1 MDEKNE
7 IKFETEKNIFSEDS
21 QLLNKLNL
29 IDTKYGKY
37 ITHSIPISNAA
48 STLNYGVIFI
58 ARHPIEII
66 RISETH
72 AVASASASLN
82 IEKLEQGQALT
93 LGTSLLTTAFDLTT
107 TANIP
112 VVKEGKDLISNRKL
126 RENDRIGLV
135 ISGTL
140 TGLSDLCIT
149 IYYKEILQDYIY

>member
-1 MDEKNE
+1 MEEKNE
-7 IKFETEKNIFSEDS
+7 IKFETEKNIFSEDI

-37 ITHSIPISNAA
+37 ITHSIPTSNAA

-112 VVKEGKDLISNRKL
+112 VVKEGKDLIANRKL

>member
-1 MDEKNE
+1 MEKDELQFG
-7 IKFETEKNIFSEDS
+7 IEKNIFSEDS

-112 VVKEGKDLISNRKL
+112 VVKEGKDLIANRKL

>member
-1 MDEKNE
+1 MAKETE
-7 IKFETEKNIFSEDS
+7 IKFEKEKNIFSEYS

-37 ITHSIPISNAA
+37 ITHSIPTSNAA

-112 VVKEGKDLISNRKL
+112 VVKEGKDLIANRKL

>member
-1 MDEKNE
+1 MEEKELQFN
-7 IKFETEKNIFSEDS
+7 IQKNVFNKDS
-21 QLLNKLNL
+21 QLLDNLNL

-58 ARHPIEII
+58 ARHPIEIM
-66 RISETH
+66 RISEVH
-72 AVASASASLN
+72 AVASASGVLDV
-82 IEKLEQGQALT
+82 EKLAIGEVLS
-93 LGTSLLTTAFDLTT
+93 LGTSLLTTPFDLTT
-107 TANIP
+107 TANTP
-112 VVKEGKDLISNRKL
+112 VNKEGSGLTSGRVLIKG
-126 RENDRIGLV
+126 DRIGLV

>member
-1 MDEKNE
+1 MEKETE
-7 IKFETEKNIFSEDS
+7 IKFETEKNIFSEDI

-37 ITHSIPISNAA
+37 ITHSIPKSNAA

-112 VVKEGKDLISNRKL
+112 VVKEGKDLIANRKL

>member
-1 MDEKNE
+1 MAKETE
-7 IKFETEKNIFSEDS
+7 IKFEIEKNIFSEYS

-37 ITHSIPISNAA
+37 ITHSIPTSNAA

-112 VVKEGKDLISNRKL
+112 VVKEGKDLIANRKL

>member
-1 MDEKNE
+1 MAKETE
-7 IKFETEKNIFSEDS
+7 IKFEKEKNIFSEDS

-112 VVKEGKDLISNRKL
+112 VVKEGKDLIANRKL

>member
-1 MDEKNE
+1 MAKETE

-112 VVKEGKDLISNRKL
+112 VVKEGKDLIANRKL

>member
-7 IKFETEKNIFSEDS
+7 IKFGIEKNIFSEDS

-37 ITHSIPISNAA
+37 ITHSIPTSNAA

-112 VVKEGKDLISNRKL
+112 VVKEGKDLIANRKL

>member
-1 MDEKNE
+1 MAKETE
-7 IKFETEKNIFSEDS
+7 IKFETEKNIFSEYS

-37 ITHSIPISNAA
+37 ITHSIPTSNAA

-112 VVKEGKDLISNRKL
+112 VVKEGKDLIANRKL

>member
-1 MDEKNE
+1 MAKETE
-7 IKFETEKNIFSEDS
+7 IKFETEKNIFSEYS

-37 ITHSIPISNAA
+37 ITHSIPTSNAA

-72 AVASASASLN
+72 AVASTSASLN

-112 VVKEGKDLISNRKL
+112 VVKEGKDLIANRKL

>member
-1 MDEKNE
+1 MEEKELQFN
-7 IKFETEKNIFSEDS
+7 IQKNVFSKDS
-21 QLLNKLNL
+21 QLLDNLNL

-37 ITHSIPISNAA
+37 ITHSIPTSNAA

-58 ARHPIEII
+58 ARHPIEIM
-66 RISETH
+66 RISEVH

-82 IEKLEQGQALT
+82 IEKLEQGQVLT

-112 VVKEGKDLISNRKL
+112 VVKEGKDLIANRKL
-126 RENDRIGLV
+126 KENDRIGLV